1 MSFDIAL
8 YQNTSP
14 VNKVDKSITLVA
26 TVSGVLRSGVTVTDP
41 IVLIESQTPATI
53 ISGVNY
59 AYISEL
65 GRYYYITGIA
75 SDANGLWLISMHV
88 DVLMTYRTQIRS
100 QSAIVARQENVYN
113 MYLDDGWFMAYQKPL
128 IQTKYLSIAAP
139 FEHEEYVLVIAGS

>member
-8 YQNTSP
+8 YRNTSP

-41 IVLIESQTPATI
+41 IVLVESQTPATI

-65 GRYYYITGIA
+65 GRYYHVTGIA

-113 MYLDDGWFMAYQKPL
+113 MYLDDGWFMSYQKPL
-128 IQTKYLSIAAP
+128 IQTKYLSVAAP
-139 FEHEEYVLVIAGS
+139 FENEEYVLVIAGS